1 MGSWA
6 DGQAMYLSLILMVV
20 ASSLVDSSVLPILRI
35 VDSTNPL
42 GPHFTVQ
49 NFSNVGN
56 SLDSQLIVSPTST
69 PSSTTPF
76 VPPAFQNLRNSV
88 NLDLDATQGT
98 LRLNWGQNR
107 LFARDSFAPVFS
119 ELQRG
124 NQLKEEHEKVD
135 LVVTLHPEEALARK
149 TKSYLRS

>member
-1 MGSWA
+1 
-6 DGQAMYLSLILMVV
+6 MYLSLILMMV
-20 ASSLVDSSVLPILRI
+20 ASSVDSSVLPILRI
-35 VDSTNPL
+35 VDLTNPR

-88 NLDLDATQGT
+88 NLDWDATQGT

-107 LFARDSFAPVFS
+107 LFARDAFAPVFS
-119 ELQRG
+119 ELRG
-124 NQLKEEHEKVD
+124 NQLEEHAKVD

-149 TKSYLRS
+149 IKS

>member
-6 DGQAMYLSLILMVV
+6 DGEAMYLSLILMV

-69 PSSTTPF
+69 PPSTTPF

-88 NLDLDATQGT
+88 NLDLEATQGT
-98 LRLNWGQNR
+98 LRKNWGQNR
-107 LFARDSFAPVFS
+107 LFAR
-119 ELQRG
+119 
-124 NQLKEEHEKVD
+124 
-135 LVVTLHPEEALARK
+135 
-149 TKSYLRS
+149 